1 LFQGVLAG
9 GSAFVAFTVAPMFPL
24 AFHGLAEIR
33 GKSG

>member
-9 GSAFVAFTVAPMFPL
+9 RSAFVAFAVAPLFPL

-33 GKSG
+33 GISG